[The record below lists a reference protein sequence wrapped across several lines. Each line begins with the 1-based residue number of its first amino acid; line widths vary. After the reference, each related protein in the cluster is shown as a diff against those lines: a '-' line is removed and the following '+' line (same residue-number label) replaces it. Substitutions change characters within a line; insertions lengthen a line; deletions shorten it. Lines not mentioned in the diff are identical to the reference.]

1 MDVPLC
7 VAFDGFHKSI
17 PNLDYTFDNEQSF
30 FEQMDIILK
39 KHMQRLT
46 FFTTHTPE
54 NYAKWIL
61 NVWKGEQTNTISE
74 YEKKCLSYHT
84 VLEKKRDNY
93 FILTR
98 SG

>member
-1 MDVPLC
+1 
-7 VAFDGFHKSI
+7 
-17 PNLDYTFDNEQSF
+17 
-30 FEQMDIILK
+30 MDIILK

-98 SG
+98 SGLRAFITRRLMQYKQNRELKNKKK